1 MESYVH
7 MLSQAQTNCGVM
19 GRLGPITDL
28 DANVM
33 NLDVD
38 NDDDDDAVIDVVES
52 VLSRAGQGG
61 ALSDDVYRSQCAS
74 TCSSESAANSFD
86 IRLYPHNPPNGGHDH
101 QRLVSSNP
109 SLDHRATPQYYRPA
123 PNRTSPLRSVVE
135 ASEVNASAAVTI
147 ATDISP
153 DSAIVVDSAV
163 TDDQL
168 HSKSVVCASP
178 LTHLV
183 RLSSLAFKRE
193 GASPA
198 DPNLIRS
205 SLPGKFFQR
214 FRGNGTGSG
223 GGVHSTPQYYYTP
236 LTGFDGGSLRRSNSH
251 GAIKSLPE
259 NENGDYSYWLSSDHL
274 RQHAE
279 QLNQF
284 AVPATLTRP
293 HRIRYDSPVQIGD
306 SLEQCDANSAA
317 SGDRLFPT
325 SFSDLDTFNEKNSS
339 TSPSISP
346 SSRTPS
352 ITSSGQKMLSASDSE
367 LSSEVESIV

>member
-1 MESYVH
+1 
-7 MLSQAQTNCGVM
+7 
-19 GRLGPITDL
+19 
-28 DANVM
+28 M
-33 NLDVD
+33 N
-38 NDDDDDAVIDVVES
+38 
-52 VLSRAGQGG
+52 
-61 ALSDDVYRSQCAS
+61 
-74 TCSSESAANSFD
+74 D
-86 IRLYPHNPPNGGHDH
+86 ILW
-101 QRLVSSNP
+101 LC
-109 SLDHRATPQYYRPA
+109 
-123 PNRTSPLRSVVE
+123 RTSPLRSVVE

-251 GAIKSLPE
+251 GAIKSLPG
-259 NENGDYSYWLSSDHL
+259 NCQFHL
-274 RQHAE
+274 E
-279 QLNQF
+279 
-284 AVPATLTRP
+284 
-293 HRIRYDSPVQIGD
+293 
-306 SLEQCDANSAA
+306 
-317 SGDRLFPT
+317 FP
-325 SFSDLDTFNEKNSS
+325 SVWNHWF
-339 TSPSISP
+339 ISP
-346 SSRTPS
+346 SDLFFQIQFTSNNMNFFSTVTY
-352 ITSSGQKMLSASDSE
+352 ITVIFCLIDLIQLN
-367 LSSEVESIV
+367 